1 MISRSW
7 CVVSDPRS
15 LCSPHEPLSFYS
27 PDGPTAYESFTTVLV
42 IITRPDDHSHSV
54 SFAPY
59 YSYPRYTTQYR
70 LWAVFVVPENPK
82 FEATLIALNF
92 ALVFIRTR
100 PFILVKK
107 EPSHGRESTVYPWRK
122 MPRQYS
128 QFTCTSN
135 ARIRPTPDL
144 MRLDVIG
151 IHASTYTDISENY
164 QRMPCPVPEN
174 CLACSHL
181 TTGIVYC
188 FNHDSNNMSRVN

>member
-42 IITRPDDHSHSV
+42 IITRPDDHSHLV

-70 LWAVFVVPENPK
+70 LLAVFVVPENPK

-92 ALVFIRTR
+92 AIVFIRTR

-144 MRLDVIG
+144 MKLDVIG
-151 IHASTYTDISENY
+151 IHASTSLYVHRYI
-164 QRMPCPVPEN
+164 RK
-174 CLACSHL
+174 L
-181 TTGIVYC
+181 TTHALPCAGKLSCLLTLDYWHCILLQPRLEQYV
-188 FNHDSNNMSRVN
+188 